1 MESMQ
6 FYAMGSHMTALLDA
20 DEENAWSNLER
31 VPLWFEEWEQ
41 KLSRFREDSELTLA
55 NSLSG
60 QITPVSPLFAEVLD
74 LAMQMERESEGLVTP
89 AILPALES
97 IGYDRSF
104 DLLDDLKTHSKQSAT
119 QSAISTHGLE
129 WKMDDRMLFLPKGMR
144 LDFGGVAKG
153 WAAHQAAQ
161 RLAASGPALVNAG
174 GDIAIS
180 GPMLDDSPWM
190 IGIRNPFNADTDLG
204 VMPVLQGGV
213 ATSGSDY
220 RHWQQDGQRRHH
232 LIDPRSGVSAETDL
246 IQVTVLAPT
255 VMQAEMAAKT
265 IYILGSQAGFS
276 WLDSHPDCFGILI
289 QQDGSILHSKEMTVE
304 FYQELSQ

>member
-1 MESMQ
+1 MEQVQ
-6 FYAMGSHMTALLDA
+6 FYAMGSHMSALLEV
-20 DEENAWSNLER
+20 DEESAWPNLER

-41 KLSRFREDSELTLA
+41 SLSRFREDSELTTV
-55 NSLSG
+55 NSFSG
-60 QITPVSPLFAEVLD
+60 QRTKVSAIFAEVLE
-74 LAMQMERESEGLVTP
+74 LALQMERESDGIVTP
-89 AILPALES
+89 AILPALEDM
-97 IGYDRSF
+97 GYDRSYNLLRGS
-104 DLLDDLKTHSKQSAT
+104 DLHIEHSTAHAAASTLGLQWKTDERLLT
-119 QSAISTHGLE
+119 
-129 WKMDDRMLFLPKGMR
+129 LPEGMR
-144 LDFGGVAKG
+144 LDFGGAAKG

-180 GPMLDDSPWM
+180 GPLLDGSPWM
-190 IGIRNPFNADTDLG
+190 IGIRDPFNVDTDMG

-220 RHWQQDGQRRHH
+220 RHWQQDGKRRHH

-265 IYILGSQAGFS
+265 IFILGSKAGVS
-276 WLDSHPDCFGILI
+276 WLEQHPAFFGILI
-289 QQDGSILHSKEMTVE
+289 QKDGTINHSTGMVLE
-304 FYQELSQ
+304 FYQELTA